1 MAMGFLK
8 SIIDTYLDY
17 CVKNASDIKDKSFDD
32 YKREIIPT
40 GIMTCFIVSW
50 AMYLCIQQGV
60 FDQLKFY
67 LILIGTLVFWGIG
80 ELLVLLSVK
89 DFREDSKSIP
99 QIWLLGIFLMLAVIM
114 QAFIA
119 REYYDVLVI
128 IDIATLVLFKL
139 YLDIITYRY
148 LKVKVLEG
156 KLSIPL
162 K

>member
-1 MAMGFLK
+1 
-8 SIIDTYLDY
+8 
-17 CVKNASDIKDKSFDD
+17 
-32 YKREIIPT
+32 
-40 GIMTCFIVSW
+40 
-50 AMYLCIQQGV
+50 
-60 FDQLKFY
+60 
-67 LILIGTLVFWGIG
+67 
-80 ELLVLLSVK
+80 
-89 DFREDSKSIP
+89 EDSKSIP